1 MCGRIAQPK
10 KKRLISE
17 QHRMLKEFGC
27 KLCGNV
33 LSAPLST
40 PCGHTFCKVRAR
52 RRVSLR
58 APVCDVG

>member
-1 MCGRIAQPK
+1 MCAQPK

-40 PCGHTFCKVRAR
+40 PCGHTFCKAR
-52 RRVSLR
+52 CFLQAGTRV
-58 APVCDVG
+58 CKHVG